1 MAKETKKKDNEKIVK
16 LTAAGKQQM
25 ENELLELRT
34 VKRKEIAEKIKVA
47 RSYGDL
53 SENSEYDEAKNEQ
66 AMIEA
71 KIAEL
76 EQTLKIAV
84 IIDES
89 SADVSSDKIRH
100 GSIVKIL
107 FVDKKEEKI
116 VEIVNSYDVINSK
129 RTADQPT
136 MVSED
141 GPIGSQLVG
150 KKVGNKVTVE
160 APVGD
165 IKIKVLEIIK

>member
-1 MAKETKKKDNEKIVK
+1 MAKETKKEKVVK
-16 LTAAGKQQM
+16 ITAEGKLKM
-25 ENELLELRT
+25 EQELLDLRT

-84 IIDES
+84 VIDEN
-89 SADVSSDKIRH
+89 SADASNDKIRH
-100 GSIVKIL
+100 GSVVKLI
-107 FVDKKEEKI
+107 FTDTKEEKT
-116 VEIVNSYDVINSK
+116 VEIVNSYDVVNTS
-129 RTADQPT
+129 RDQSDVL

-141 GPIGSQLVG
+141 SPIGMQLMG
-150 KKVGNKVTVE
+150 KKAGAKVTVE
-160 APVGD
+160 APVGELK
-165 IKIKVLEIIK
+165 IKIVEIVK